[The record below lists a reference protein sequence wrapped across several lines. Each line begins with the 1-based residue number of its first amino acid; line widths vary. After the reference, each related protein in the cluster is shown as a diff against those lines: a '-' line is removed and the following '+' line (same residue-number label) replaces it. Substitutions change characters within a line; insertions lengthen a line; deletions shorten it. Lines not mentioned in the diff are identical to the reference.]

1 MATLKERLL
10 EERTKADLSQVNL
23 AKEVGITWRAY
34 QRYEAGERMPTI
46 PILVAIADY
55 YGVSTDYLL
64 GRTDTP
70 N

>member
-70 N
+70 

>member
-23 AKEVGITWRAY
+23 AKAVGITWRAY

-46 PILVAIADY
+46 PILIAIADY

-70 N
+70 